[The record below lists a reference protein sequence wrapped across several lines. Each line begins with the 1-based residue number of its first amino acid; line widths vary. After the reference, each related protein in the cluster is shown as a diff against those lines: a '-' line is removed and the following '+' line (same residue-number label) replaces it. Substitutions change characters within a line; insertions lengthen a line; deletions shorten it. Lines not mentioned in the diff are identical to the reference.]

1 MPSFKSG
8 TLWPLVVHRT
18 EAALRCGALQPIAT
32 LSERVEQ
39 AGVRFIIRMISSPQR
54 KQKERSENP
63 FLPFDEALFVSEISD
78 THVCLLNRFNVIE
91 HHLLFVTRYFEDQE
105 LPLTLNDF
113 AVILTALR
121 EVDGLAFYNSSHV
134 SGASQPHRHLQLVP
148 LSLVPEDRL
157 PMSPLI
163 RAALCLDDQQRA
175 LPFRHAVTR
184 IPQCWLEDTSASA
197 AAMQDSYVQLLRT
210 AGVIDCTTLDAEEP
224 LAPYNLLVTREWML
238 LVPRSRECW
247 QRVSIN
253 ALGFAGSLFVRER
266 RQMRAIK
273 AHGPMNVLRSVAV
286 SA

>member
-18 EAALRCGALQPIAT
+18 QEALRCGALQPIAT

-39 AGVRFIIRMISSPQR
+39 AGVRFIIRMISSLQR
-54 KQKERSENP
+54 KQKERCENP

-78 THVCLLNRFNVIE
+78 THVCLLNRFKVIE

-105 LPLTLNDF
+105 LPLTQNDF
-113 AVILTALR
+113 AVIRTVLR
-121 EVDGLAFYNSSHV
+121 EIDGLAFYNSSRV

-148 LSLVPEDRL
+148 LPLVPEDRL
-157 PMSPLI
+157 PVSPLI
-163 RAALCLDDQQRA
+163 RAALCLDDEQHA
-175 LPFRHAVTR
+175 LPFRYAVMR
-184 IPQCWLEDTSASA
+184 IPQRWLEDTSASA

-224 LAPYNLLVTREWML
+224 VAPYNLLVTREWML

-273 AHGPMNVLRSVAV
+273 AHGPMHVLRSVAV

>member
-1 MPSFKSG
+1 MPSLKSG

-18 EAALRCGALQPIAT
+18 QEALRSGALQPIAT
-32 LSERVEQ
+32 LSERVEH
-39 AGVRFIIRMISSPQR
+39 AGVNFIIRMISSLQR
-54 KQKERSENP
+54 KQKESPKNP
-63 FLPFDEALFVSEISD
+63 FLPFDKALFVSEISD
-78 THVCLLNRFNVIE
+78 THVCMLNKFNVIE
-91 HHLLFVTRYFEDQE
+91 YHLLFITRYFEDQE
-105 LPLTLNDF
+105 LPLTQNDL

-121 EVDGLAFYNSSHV
+121 EVDGLAFYNSSRV

-148 LSLVPEDRL
+148 LPLVPEDRL
-157 PMSPLI
+157 PVSPSI
-163 RAALCLDDQQRA
+163 RAALCLDDEQHA
-175 LPFRHAVTR
+175 LPFRHAVMP
-184 IPQCWLEDTSASA
+184 IPQGWLEDTSASA

-210 AGVIDCTTLDAEEP
+210 AAVIDCTTLDPEKP

-247 QRVSIN
+247 ERISVN

-273 AHGPMNVLRSVAV
+273 IHGPMNVLRSVAV

>member
-18 EAALRCGALQPIAT
+18 QEALRCGALQPIAT

-39 AGVRFIIRMISSPQR
+39 AGVRFIIRMISSLQR
-54 KQKERSENP
+54 KQKERCENP

-91 HHLLFVTRYFEDQE
+91 HHLFFVTRYFEDQE
-105 LPLTLNDF
+105 LPLTQNDF
-113 AVILTALR
+113 AVIRTVLR
-121 EVDGLAFYNSSHV
+121 EIDGLAFYNSSRV

-148 LSLVPEDRL
+148 LPLVPEDSL
-157 PMSPLI
+157 PVSPLI
-163 RAALCLDDQQRA
+163 RAALCLDDEQHA
-175 LPFRHAVTR
+175 LPFRYAVMR
-184 IPQCWLEDTSASA
+184 IPQRWLEDTSASA

-224 LAPYNLLVTREWML
+224 VAPYNLLVTREWML

-253 ALGFAGSLFVRER
+253 ALGFAGSLLMRER

-273 AHGPMNVLRSVAV
+273 AHGPMHVLRSVAV

>member
-18 EAALRCGALQPIAT
+18 QEALRCGALQPIAT

-39 AGVRFIIRMISSPQR
+39 AGVRFIIRMISSLQR
-54 KQKERSENP
+54 KQKERCENP

-91 HHLLFVTRYFEDQE
+91 HHLFFVTRYFEDQE
-105 LPLTLNDF
+105 LPLTQNDF
-113 AVILTALR
+113 AVIRTVLR
-121 EVDGLAFYNSSHV
+121 EIDGLAFYNSSRV

-148 LSLVPEDRL
+148 LPLVPEDRL
-157 PMSPLI
+157 PVSPLI
-163 RAALCLDDQQRA
+163 RAALCLDDEQHA
-175 LPFRHAVTR
+175 LPFRYAVMR
-184 IPQCWLEDTSASA
+184 IPQRWLEDTSASA

-224 LAPYNLLVTREWML
+224 VAPYNLLVTREWML

-253 ALGFAGSLFVRER
+253 ALGFAGSLLMRER

-273 AHGPMNVLRSVAV
+273 AHGPMHVLRSVAV